1 MRWCTREAGRRDGK
15 PPSGQMALVR
25 PILQNPF
32 PGHRRHQRRQGAFER
47 RARQARSPRPDR
59 RPAQFVLA
67 GDRRRIRGA
76 GAARAPRPRLRG
88 AVALSGD
95 SAKRRSAR
103 ASQGTATIGA
113 IVEAAAGGPPRQARS
128 APADASEPRSRLTA
142 ARQAG
147 ASPGCAPPSPPHRSI
162 MLSGSSSSQ
171 VAAVSGCRVSHSALS
186 QTAVASPPVVRLRR
200 VGMGPNRLAT
210 WLKPGLCPQMR
221 M

>member
-113 IVEAAAGGPPRQARS
+113 IVEAAAGGPPGQARS

-142 ARQAG
+142 
-147 ASPGCAPPSPPHRSI
+147 PHRSI